1 MMKFKVLLGESEIAS
16 ECDTFA
22 LYKITDIPQGPAG
35 SQEFDVTFQINEDNN
50 LTVTA
55 THV

>member
-22 LYKITDIPQGPAG
+22 MYKITDIPPGPAG
-35 SQEFDVTFQINEDNN
+35 SQEFELTLQINEDNN
-50 LTVTA
+50 LKVTA

>member
-1 MMKFKVLLGESEIAS
+1 MVKFKVLLGESEIAS

-35 SQEFDVTFQINEDNN
+35 S
-50 LTVTA
+50 
-55 THV
+55 